1 MNDMM
6 NYCPRLGQ
14 VNINAVTWQD
24 VRLAV
29 YVPPPRFDAAYW
41 LNPHTPQV
49 PQVMSIEA
57 YEKRDGKWV
66 LKGSETVSERVS

>member
-14 VNINAVTWQD
+14 VNINAVTWAGI
-24 VRLAV
+24 RLAV

-41 LNPHTPQV
+41 SNPHTPQA
-49 PQVMSIEA
+49 PQVYGIEA
-57 YEKRDGKWV
+57 ASAMGWRET
-66 LKGSETVSERVS
+66 ETVSELINQ